1 MIAKPMLAGLLVA
14 AGMLAAAPVLAA
26 SGGMPQLNP
35 NDFAPQLVWLLIT
48 FLALYL
54 VLAKAVLPKIGSV
67 LEARA
72 ERIKGD
78 LDRAAALKAET
89 DKIIAAYEKAL
100 ADARNNAAAVSRD
113 TAAALAKVSTD
124 RQTEVGVALAAR
136 IKTAEASIATARGK
150 AMTEI
155 QAVAAEIAADAA
167 KRLVGLTISPAEA
180 APAVAAAAKER
191 G

>member
-1 MIAKPMLAGLLVA
+1 MIAKPMGAGLLVA
-14 AGMLAAAPVLAA
+14 AGLLAAAPALAA
-26 SGGMPQLNP
+26 SGGMPQLNFH
-35 NDFAPQLVWLLIT
+35 DFEPQLVWLLIT

-72 ERIKGD
+72 DRIKGD
-78 LDRAAALKAET
+78 LDKAAALKAET

-100 ADARNNAAAVSRD
+100 ADARNNAATVSRD
-113 TAAALAKVSTD
+113 TAAALAKAAND
-124 RQTEVGVALAAR
+124 RQTEVGTALATR
-136 IKTAEASIATARGK
+136 IKTAEANIAAARGK

-155 QAVAAEIAADAA
+155 QTVAAEIAADAA
-167 KRLVGLTISPAEA
+167 KRLVGLTVSPAEA
-180 APAVAAAAKER
+180 APAVATAVKER